1 MRAEIILKTGSGRY
15 QESIMDSC
23 SVHKDGMALDAKAL
37 PDGLLL
43 SIRSD
48 LDSSCAVSLRFPF
61 KGLSPESVFI
71 PSVWYGGNMEGE
83 GCFPSARRS
92 SSWTFVETRMPM
104 PGIIGARNEDG
115 WTFFWMDECAGPL
128 ALASAGWDDD
138 GIIFRLPY
146 HEAPFSYRGKTKLL
160 PAGDPPLLHLD
171 PGTVISRRF
180 YIFESGEADPY
191 DGYRKLIRERFNDS
205 NDLTRSWKAY
215 EESKLKRLLGL
226 VIRTTDGNAAL
237 IMGEG
242 NGSHQS
248 VYRFTSGS
256 FLVKSLE
263 AASAFLR
270 TDGTT
275 LSSGSLE
282 AARERIAELLGISGN
297 DWPKELALRIGR
309 YFLSS
314 ETEEGFYQDSISL
327 DTGER
332 GGYLGISEHPE
343 YRKLMNARCTGEAM
357 SAFVELYGKTGHRP
371 FIELP
376 LRVLRF
382 YAAHQLADGSF
393 GRWWDS
399 EGNAIDRKGTNGA
412 YIGTAMMRL
421 LPYAGDERD
430 AFLSAALK
438 AMGYY
443 AGLALS
449 DGFHGDTLDAD
460 SVDKEAGVSILAF
473 LLECL
478 EGGYGGEREL
488 EAAREAASFILTWVW
503 QEPSWLPPDS
513 PLGRLGF
520 STEGMTS
527 VSAAHHH
534 LDFYGMLIALLYL
547 RLARLDGDRLWE
559 AQARK
564 MMDACL
570 SLIGCEEN
578 GYLGR
583 DASFAGWQPEQINH
597 TSWDYFSDEGNMN
610 GTFGID
616 IAWVNVLGYSSFLS
630 IAEDFPDILS
640 Q

>member
-1 MRAEIILKTGSGRY
+1 MEAFIRIASGGTSTELPLSGTVRIGAIEAAMEPAGSGLSFTARAL
-15 QESIMDSC
+15 EDFHGSI
-23 SVHKDGMALDAKAL
+23 
-37 PDGLLL
+37 
-43 SIRSD
+43 
-48 LDSSCAVSLRFPF
+48 SLRFPLG
-61 KGLSPESVFI
+61 KPGGGVFV
-71 PSVWYGGNMEGE
+71 PAVWYAGNTEGE
-83 GCFPSARRS
+83 GCFPSSRRALC
-92 SSWTFVETRMPM
+92 WTFEETRMPL
-104 PGIIGARNEDG
+104 PGIIGMESDG
-115 WTFFWMDECAGPL
+115 WTFIWMDRCASQDR
-128 ALASAGWDDD
+128 LASSGWE
-138 GIIFRLPY
+138 GSCAVFRFPP
-146 HEAPFSYRGKTKLL
+146 HEAPCSYRGKTKLI
-160 PAGDPPLLHLD
+160 PAGTPPLLSL
-171 PGTVISRRF
+171 RRGDSLQRTF
-180 YIFESGEADPY
+180 RTFHAD
-191 DGYRKLIRERFNDS
+191 
-205 NDLTRSWKAY
+205 
-215 EESKLKRLLGL
+215 EESAYAAYRRLIGSCYGSSPSRARDWKHYRGSKLERLLGM
-226 VIRTTDGNAAL
+226 VIRTDDGNAAL

-242 NGSHQS
+242 NGEHQP
-248 VYRFTSGS
+248 VYRFTAGS

-270 TDGTT
+270 TEDDALG
-275 LSSGSLE
+275 
-282 AARERIAELLGISGN
+282 AADPGRIGEIATKLGIPAGN
-297 DWPKELALRIGR
+297 GFLYSLAMKIGT
-309 YFLSS
+309 YFLSA
-314 ETEEGFYQDSISL
+314 ETAPGFYQDSISL

-357 SAFVELYGKTGHRP
+357 SAFIELYGKTGHRP

-421 LPYAGDERD
+421 LPSAGDERD

-630 IAEDFPDILS
+630 IAEEFPDILS